1 MASDKK
7 FLFSK
12 VTLILYTIYTLEE
25 DVPDD
30 SLKTT
35 DRRHS
40 KMVQAAKADSIRPV
54 IKQLA
59 SRISNLTPLR
69 YVPKPTHRL
78 ATLIHALIQNERLK
92 TRTMDNLHVND
103 KLLAIVVD
111 D

>member
-54 IKQLA
+54 IK
-59 SRISNLTPLR
+59 
-69 YVPKPTHRL
+69 
-78 ATLIHALIQNERLK
+78 
-92 TRTMDNLHVND
+92 
-103 KLLAIVVD
+103 
-111 D
+111 